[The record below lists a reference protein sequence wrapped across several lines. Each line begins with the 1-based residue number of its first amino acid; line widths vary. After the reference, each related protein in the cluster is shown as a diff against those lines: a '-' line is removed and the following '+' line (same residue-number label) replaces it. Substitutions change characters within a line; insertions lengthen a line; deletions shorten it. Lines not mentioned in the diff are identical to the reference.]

1 MAAAKPQSSDLADFA
16 SAFRR
21 VVSSQGCDEI
31 VRWAGAIMPEQHRI
45 NSGLGLARC
54 AGMRAFSYIAALSL
68 VGAILVASTSFTD
81 RRSVKTWAPNTVV
94 LKPKPLETAALVSPK
109 HDAAAGTLKA
119 EGASL
124 AAPEQLSS
132 AEAPAATRS
141 STTVTDPDPPARYR
155 RRSRRKKSRRKLRQP
170 FPTRFA
176 IGDTRPASSQAR
188 RARAHRADP
197 RSARPVLAGANPV
210 PARRR
215 KKLRARSDPSC
226 RSAQ

>member
-1 MAAAKPQSSDLADFA
+1 MAAAKPQSSDLTDFA

-31 VRWAGAIMPEQHRI
+31 VRWAGAIMPEQRRI

-94 LKPKPLETAALVSPK
+94 LKPKP
-109 HDAAAGTLKA
+109 
-119 EGASL
+119 
-124 AAPEQLSS
+124 
-132 AEAPAATRS
+132 
-141 STTVTDPDPPARYR
+141 RYR
-155 RRSRRKKSRRKLRQP
+155 RRSRRKTSRRKLRQP

-176 IGDTRPASSQAR
+176 IGDTRHGQHARRR
-188 RARAHRADP
+188 RARALSRRPAQRPPCP
-197 RSARPVLAGANPV
+197 RGSQSSSGSPKEETEG
-210 PARRR
+210 
-215 KKLRARSDPSC
+215 RSD
-226 RSAQ
+226 

>member
-1 MAAAKPQSSDLADFA
+1 
-16 SAFRR
+16 
-21 VVSSQGCDEI
+21 
-31 VRWAGAIMPEQHRI
+31 
-45 NSGLGLARC
+45 
-54 AGMRAFSYIAALSL
+54 MRAFSYIAALSL

-132 AEAPAATRS
+132 AEAPTATRS
-141 STTVTDPDPPARYR
+141 STTVTDPESTGTLPKEVETQNVAPKASPALPHA
-155 RRSRRKKSRRKLRQP
+155 LRD
-170 FPTRFA
+170 R
-176 IGDTRPASSQAR
+176 RPASTPGVGA
-188 RARAHRADP
+188 RARYRADP

-215 KKLRARSDPSC
+215 NKLRADQIDGPYLELFRTGTPAG
-226 RSAQ
+226 R